1 MDENQT
7 MPTQVAAIDIEYIA
21 TLGGDRQLR
30 LRTFVERDL
39 GEAYANGVLDRL
51 TAVGERQK
59 ARFDLEALDEQ
70 FALKGTALRHLIRGI
85 PAAEANHDIAAAA
98 RAESVAR
105 LRAKGDQLYQDGS
118 AEHDATGKRGPY
130 RPAGARKAEMEAV
143 ARDVA
148 RLIAEGEKADA
159 ERQAFLDSQRQTIL
173 HHWTEFAK
181 LRAKLNEL
189 AARAGLGPTAGFD
202 DVAAFCQALEDDGA

>member
-1 MDENQT
+1 MDPT
-7 MPTQVAAIDIEYIA
+7 SPTQVAAIDIEYIA

-39 GEAYANGVLDRL
+39 GEDYANGVLDRL

-59 ARFDLEALDEQ
+59 ARFDLDALEEQ
-70 FALKGTALRHLIRGI
+70 FELKGTALRHLIKGI
-85 PAAEANHDIAAAA
+85 PAAEANHDAAAA
-98 RAESVAR
+98 ERAKSIER
-105 LRAKGDQLYQDGS
+105 LRLKEEQLYIDGS
-118 AEHDATGKRGPY
+118 AEHDAGGKRGAY

-148 RLIAEGEKADA
+148 RLIAEGEKAAA

-173 HHWTEFAK
+173 HHWTEFGR

-189 AARAGLGPTAGFD
+189 CAKAGLGATAGFD